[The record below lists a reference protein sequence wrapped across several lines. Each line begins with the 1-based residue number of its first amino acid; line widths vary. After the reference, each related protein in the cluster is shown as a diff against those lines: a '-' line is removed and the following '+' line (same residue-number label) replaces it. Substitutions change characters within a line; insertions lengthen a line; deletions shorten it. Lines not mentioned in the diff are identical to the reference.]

1 MNIAPPCTCTGL
13 HRAAHSSDVRS
24 NPGRP
29 NLCFKITKFLLLSV
43 LFSQI
48 SILSADCP
56 AGSYGY
62 SKSCQGVYYLSN
74 DNVGGHADALLH
86 SLGSGY
92 PSTLMSSR
100 GGYKVVMQTDG
111 NLVIYTSGMVP
122 VWSTGTWYSG
132 TGAYR
137 LVLQI
142 DGYAHSPVPPPHLV
156 HWHGVLCIAC
166 EVMNRIYTA
175 AKIAPVSFHRNLV
188 LYNQGGTAVWNSQSQ
203 NQGTPPRRLIMRV
216 NAT

>member
-62 SKSCQGVYYLSN
+62 SKSCQGEYYLSN
-74 DNVGGHADALLH
+74 DNVAGHADALLH
-86 SLGSGY
+86 SLDSGY
-92 PSTLMSSR
+92 PSTLMSSK
-100 GGYKVVMQTDG
+100 GSYKVVMQTDG
-111 NLVIYTSGMVP
+111 NLVIYTSGMAP
-122 VWSTGTWYSG
+122 VWSTGTSG
-132 TGAYR
+132 TGAR

-156 HWHGVLCIAC
+156 HWHGVLCVAC